1 MLKNRPQTWVIV
13 ADNCKA
19 KIYNVLKFPKL
30 EEIAN
35 LEHPE
40 SRLLNQELVS
50 SKPGR
55 GFQSVGNSRSAYQP
69 ETEPR
74 QVEAIKFA
82 SEIARH
88 LYTAVNNG
96 EFKQLYVI
104 AEPSFLGLL
113 RQHLNPNIQKLIVVE
128 IPKELTSQSK
138 EAIEHHLEEI

>member
-1 MLKNRPQTWVIV
+1 MLKNHSHTWVIV

-19 KIYNVLKFPKL
+19 KIYKVLKFPKL

-35 LEHPE
+35 IEHPE
-40 SRLLNQELVS
+40 GRLLNQELVS

-55 GFQSVGNSRSAYQP
+55 GFQSIGNSRSAYQSA
-69 ETEPR
+69 TEPR
-74 QVEAIKFA
+74 QVEAIRFA

-88 LYTAVNNG
+88 LYTAVNEGKFN
-96 EFKQLYVI
+96 QLYVI

-113 RQHLNPNIQKLIVVE
+113 RQHLSPNIQKVIIAE

-138 EAIEHHLEEI
+138 ESIEHHIEEL